1 MQMHPPKIMVWGGIV
16 DGGTFE
22 FDAPDSA
29 IDAVSVAC
37 PNRMCS
43 IRAELS
49 FVNVSMQQDSP
60 RKAKTGGVSSMLKWN
75 RRKGK
80 EATNMMEEFD
90 ESVYFL
96 TLNHDKWEWSKPIV
110 HGNRAVTMHAVCTVR
125 VRAIYSIE

>member
-1 MQMHPPKIMVWGGIV
+1 
-16 DGGTFE
+16 
-22 FDAPDSA
+22 
-29 IDAVSVAC
+29 
-37 PNRMCS
+37 
-43 IRAELS
+43 
-49 FVNVSMQQDSP
+49 MQQDSP

-110 HGNRAVTMHAVCTVR
+110 HGNRAVTMHVFAPYVYGQSIRLSDSSGVR
-125 VRAIYSIE
+125 RISHLPERITPPSSRALTR